1 MSRRLALVVAER
13 AISPSLAP
21 PLLLGVMLGQDVM
34 QSLIFVDNSLRN
46 PVFWGSLLCEVQ

>member
-1 MSRRLALVVAER
+1 VSRRLALVVAER